1 VSTEEA
7 EKLLPRGRRCSNCG
21 IRLGLSKRVR
31 VAPSGVHG
39 WGAYL
44 DEPAEKND
52 FIYEYKGELISQ
64 DEADRRGKIYDKLKC
79 SFLFNLNE
87 YSVVD
92 ATRKGNKI
100 KFANHSAEPNCYAR
114 VMVVD
119 TDHKIGIYARRPI
132 AAGEELTFD
141 YRYGEDDTMCPVWRD
156 TQTGTVAGKVAST

>member
-1 VSTEEA
+1 MTSSSAGVPAAGDAPATAAAASATTTTITHDPPTF
-7 EKLLPRGRRCSNCG
+7 LP
-21 IRLGLSKRVR
+21 
-31 VAPSGVHG
+31 P
-39 WGAYL
+39 
-44 DEPAEKND
+44 
-52 FIYEYKGELISQ
+52 
-64 DEADRRGKIYDKLKC
+64 

-87 YSVVD
+87 YSVID

-100 KFANHSAEPNCYAR
+100 KFANHSAEPNCFAR

-156 TQTGTVAGKVAST
+156 TQTGTVAGKVATSS